1 MSRIKIEHVTKKYGK
16 VIAINNLS
24 INCEDSEFIVV
35 LGKPGAGKTTLLRML
50 AGIEEPNEGQIY
62 FNNNLMNGIVPEK
75 RNVAMAFETYALYP
89 HFSVKQ
95 NMLSPLMSP
104 NNTIDKNLREKRIH
118 EVSQLL
124 GIEPLLDRK
133 PSQLSGGQRQRISLA
148 RALMKAEDVNCVFL
162 DEPISHLDARLRN
175 SLRGDL
181 KKYLRDKKA
190 TVIYTTA
197 DYAEAL
203 GIADRILV
211 IIDGMARMFA
221 SPDKVFNEPKDLDIA
236 NIIGDPKIN
245 IFKVNEKGAIQAGD
259 LTLTLKYFERVQAKY
274 IGVRPFDINIV
285 STKNLDLIPGTIY
298 VTEPI
303 GYDQIIRVM
312 VGTKMINIKMPLENN
327 IFAINQSVW
336 LDINWKNALIF
347 DNDGILKGLD

>member
-1 MSRIKIEHVTKKYGK
+1 MSRIQIDRVTKKYGK

-24 INCEDSEFIVV
+24 FSCEDSEFIIV
-35 LGKPGAGKTTLLRML
+35 LGKPGAGKSTLLRML

-62 FNNNLMNGIVPEK
+62 FGNNLMNGVAPEK

-89 HFSVKQ
+89 HFLVKQ

-124 GIEPLLDRK
+124 EIEPLLERK
-133 PSQLSGGQRQRISLA
+133 PSQLSGGERQRVSLA
-148 RALMKAEDVNCVFL
+148 RALVKAEDTNCVFL

-175 SLRGDL
+175 SLRGEL
-181 KKYLRDKKA
+181 KKYLKDKKA

-211 IIDGMARMFA
+211 IIDGTVRMFA
-221 SPDKVFNEPKDLDIA
+221 SPDKVFDEPKDLDVA
-236 NIIGDPKIN
+236 NMIGDPKIN
-245 IFKVNEKGAIQAGD
+245 IFEVNGKGTIQVGD
-259 LTLTLKYFERVQAKY
+259 LTPSLKYFEKVQAKY
-274 IGVRPFDINIV
+274 IGIRPLDINIM
-285 STKNLDLIPGTIY
+285 SSKNLDLIPGTVY

-303 GYDQIIRVM
+303 GYDQVVRVM
-312 VGTKMINIKMPLENN
+312 VGSKMINIKMPLENN
-327 IFAINQSVW
+327 TFAINQPVW
-336 LDINWKNALIF
+336 LDINWKNGLIF
-347 DNDGILKGLD
+347 DNDGMLKGLD